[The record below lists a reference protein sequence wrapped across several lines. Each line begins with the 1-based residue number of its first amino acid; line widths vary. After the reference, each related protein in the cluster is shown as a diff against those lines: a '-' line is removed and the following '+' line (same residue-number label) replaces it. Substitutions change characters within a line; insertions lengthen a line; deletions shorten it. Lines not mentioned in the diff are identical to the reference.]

1 MQQALMAE
9 VKKSVSSTNARQE
22 LYGCRLNVVCMH
34 LLSTCVT
41 AVIWVIS
48 VTVAQVAGGVDQL

>member
-1 MQQALMAE
+1 MAE

>member
-9 VKKSVSSTNARQE
+9 VKKSVLSTNGRHE
-22 LYGCRLNVVCMH
+22 LYGCHLFVVCMH
-34 LLSTCVT
+34 LLLTCVT